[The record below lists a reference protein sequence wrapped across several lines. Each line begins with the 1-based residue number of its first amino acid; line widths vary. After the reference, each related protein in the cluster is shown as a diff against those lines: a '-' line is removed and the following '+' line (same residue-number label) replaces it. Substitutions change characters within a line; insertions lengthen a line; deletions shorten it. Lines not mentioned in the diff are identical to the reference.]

1 MQTSPL
7 SSQFNAQPKHT
18 RGGET
23 TETSKTPSA
32 QPERTS
38 QRLIQ
43 SIYKE
48 GDRRLTQARTA
59 AYLEPN
65 RNTMQK
71 PIGGLS
77 VLNAFQSKNNTTING
92 NVYNPKSSF
101 PKDAKRK
108 HNGTSKKTRSKTR
121 ITRLFAQAT
130 RQTPRSQNPLL
141 AKNTRRRT

>member
-43 SIYKE
+43 SIYK
-48 GDRRLTQARTA
+48 GGGRRLTQPNHTTTETA
-59 AYLEPN
+59 IHS
-65 RNTMQK
+65 T
-71 PIGGLS
+71 
-77 VLNAFQSKNNTTING
+77 FQSLYKGAIDTQSTKTDG

-108 HNGTSKKTRSKTR
+108 HNGTSKKARPKTR
-121 ITRLFAQAT
+121 ITRL
-130 RQTPRSQNPLL
+130 L
-141 AKNTRRRT
+141 A

>member
-1 MQTSPL
+1 MSVGTVNSL
-7 SSQFNAQPKHT
+7 FNAQPKQT

-23 TETSKTPSA
+23 RKPLSA

-43 SIYKE
+43 SIYK
-48 GDRRLTQARTA
+48 GGGRRLRDAERAKT

-141 AKNTRRRT
+141 AKNNRRRA